1 MEKNLPYRT
10 IGFSI
15 FGNIL
20 LAIVKIA
27 AGILGNSYALV
38 ADGIESVSDVF
49 SSILV
54 LVGLRYAQKP
64 ADKNHPYGHGKI
76 EPLVTFV
83 IVGFLIASSL
93 LIAYQSYQNILTP
106 HQAPKAWTLLLLGV
120 IILWKELSYRI
131 VLRNSKL
138 TGSSSLKADAWHHRA
153 DAITSVAAFIGIGI
167 ALCMGEGYETADDWV
182 ALLASGIILYNAYKI
197 FRPALGEILDEDMYE
212 DISLKIKE
220 VAREVPGVM
229 AIEKCH
235 IRKTGMSY
243 CVDIHLIV
251 NGNITVK
258 EGHDIAHKLKDTLQR
273 QFPSIA
279 SVLIHVEPDYK
290 EIRFRECLQ
299 N

>member
-106 HQAPKAWTLLLLGV
+106 RQAPKAWTLLLLGG

-167 ALCMGEGYETADDWV
+167 ALCMGEGYETADDWA

-220 VAREVPGVM
+220 VAREVPGIM

-290 EIRFRECLQ
+290 EIRFRE
-299 N
+299 

>member
-1 MEKNLPYRT
+1 VSP
-10 IGFSI
+10 
-15 FGNIL
+15 
-20 LAIVKIA
+20 
-27 AGILGNSYALV
+27 
-38 ADGIESVSDVF
+38 IEFYFF

-106 HQAPKAWTLLLLGV
+106 HQAPKAWTLLLLGG

-153 DAITSVAAFIGIGI
+153 DAITSVAAFIGISI
-167 ALCMGEGYETADDWV
+167 ALCMGEGYETADDWA
-182 ALLASGIILYNAYKI
+182 ALLASGIIVYNAYKI

-273 QFPSIA
+273 QLPSIA

-290 EIRFRECLQ
+290 EIRFIECLQ

>member
-106 HQAPKAWTLLLLGV
+106 HQVPKAWTLLLLGG

-153 DAITSVAAFIGIGI
+153 DAITSVAAFIGISI
-167 ALCMGEGYETADDWV
+167 ALCIGEGYETADDWA

-220 VAREVPGVM
+220 VAREVPGIM

-273 QFPSIA
+273 QLPSIA

-290 EIRFRECLQ
+290 EIHFRECLQ